1 MKIVLKINL
10 GLKWGVNQL
19 IKNYIVGEQEILEKN
34 YINHH
39 SLEEYL
45 QNIDFD
51 YKYDPFVVINNFIV
65 SDIIPRYSN
74 LVECNLFKED
84 EYGDPAYDFYIR
96 IIGDLSFSEEKQL
109 RKKIYGEIRK
119 YAEDLDY
126 FDEFNKISIFLIR

>member
-1 MKIVLKINL
+1 M
-10 GLKWGVNQL
+10 

-51 YKYDPFVVINNFIV
+51 YKYDPFVMINNFIV
-65 SDIIPRYSN
+65 SDIIPRFSN

-84 EYGDPAYDFYIR
+84 EYGDPTYDFYIR
-96 IIGDLSFSEEKQL
+96 ITGDLSFSEEKQL
-109 RKKIYGEIRK
+109 RKMIYDEIK
-119 YAEDLDY
+119 EYANDLDY